1 MRTGLM
7 LGTAGDPGAVAAEA
21 RRAEQLGFD
30 LVAAGEHVF
39 FHGPT
44 ANAFVTLAAAA
55 AVTERVRLLSA
66 LTILPLYPMAMAAK
80 LASTLDLISR
90 GRFDLGVG
98 VGGEFPPEFAASG
111 VPVEGRGARADE
123 ALAVMV
129 RLLSGERVTADGQ
142 FGSLQ
147 DLRLDPPP
155 VQRPH
160 PPIWVGGR
168 KTPAMRRAGRFAD
181 ALDAVH
187 GQPGVLRA
195 QPRPGAGVRGAGGTA
210 RRGRRRRPVHLGL
223 ASTPTPAGPGAR
235 PWSSSVAST
244 ARTSAPSPTGTCCTA
259 TRTRSWP
266 GSREYHAAGA
276 ETVIFSPACAPER
289 HADVTALF
297 AEAVRPRLPGAA
309 AGAARPETPGPRLAS
324 FPGRERPARLP
335 GLTGAP
341 EPARPAI
348 PVGQA
353 AAAQRPRP
361 RW

>member
-21 RRAEQLGFD
+21 RRAEELGFD

-39 FHGPT
+39 FYGPT
-44 ANAFVTLAAAA
+44 ANAFVTLASAA

-80 LASTLDLISR
+80 LASTLDLISH

-123 ALAVMV
+123 ALAVLV
-129 RLLSGERVTADGQ
+129 RLLSGERVTADGR
-142 FGSLQ
+142 FGSLR

-155 VQRPH
+155 VQRPR

-181 ALDAVH
+181 AWMPYMVSPGSFGRSLAQVREFAVEAGRPAAAVGGALFIWGSVDAD
-187 GQPGVLRA
+187 
-195 QPRPGAGVRGAGGTA
+195 AGRA
-210 RRGRRRRPVHLGL
+210 RREAVEFVSRVYRQDFSPLAGRYLLHGDPDTVVARL
-223 ASTPTPAGPGAR
+223 A
-235 PWSSSVAST
+235 
-244 ARTSAPSPTGTCCTA
+244 
-259 TRTRSWP
+259 
-266 GSREYHAAGA
+266 EYHAAGA

-297 AEAVRPRLPGAA
+297 AEAVRTRLPGHDR
-309 AGAARPETPGPRLAS
+309 AGS
-324 FPGRERPARLP
+324 
-335 GLTGAP
+335 
-341 EPARPAI
+341 
-348 PVGQA
+348 
-353 AAAQRPRP
+353 
-361 RW
+361 